1 MTVSKTVTTLSNQ
14 KPCMTAK
21 VHALLKTIDLSF
33 RTGERAALRIAR
45 AKLADGGVVSLTMQF
60 CSFYRCVLFLLTLI
74 FTTALEICPTR
85 AKLHEPVMLSCIH
98 QCSGLLKWNLLSN
111 RDVILAQCN
120 QTSCKSEKGFGIS
133 YDQYL
138 HGDLSLTI
146 TAADYSKRNVYACE
160 CEDSDFTYVRLVI
173 ETVFTP
179 VQMKPD
185 EALRMTVSV
194 PEPVEVIYKSGNSAD
209 EVICNVTKDS
219 LQCKNDYRHRTSLTY
234 PELTLK
240 HMKPRDSGSYTIRDV
255 KNNEDL
261 QIYAVSVQDKSGF
274 PVWGSVLIV
283 LSLLCCCVG
292 VGIYLLQK
300 NKLHT
305 RLLQVEQ
312 LVQQAEGGTEENISE
327 VEMALDQLK
336 QQYSNTKYS
345 DKVNVFCNAK
355 RKQLQEQQ
363 EHLKRGVLERRLD
376 QMDQLVQQAKEGTEE
391 NVREATKSLDQ
402 LKKQYEESEYSDK
415 VSVFCRAKQKQ
426 LLNSQMLPVEQ
437 LVQQAEEG
445 KEENI
450 REAEEMIK
458 QLEQQNNDYSDAVT
472 SFCSAK
478 WRQLNWYRLQHS
490 NDERL
495 MTERRELNSH
505 LLHVDQIV
513 QQAEEGSNEKIREA
527 EKKLD
532 QLEQQYRY
540 KDYSEQIKFLCRV
553 KREQLKRYS
562 LQPSIEQHLITGDG
576 ELNSQLKHV
585 EQLVQQAKEGKMEN
599 IKEVKM
605 SIDHLEQQQYLNTE
619 NVIPVIPICM
629 LKRAELFWY
638 RLQHSDDKCL
648 MAEKIEQIKLKVEKV
663 MDSVHKL
670 RNGAEQKQEI
680 LSSRLV
686 DEMEEYL
693 KEIEK
698 WCGEMRREIPTL
710 IQQHRCGAV

>member
-1 MTVSKTVTTLSNQ
+1 
-14 KPCMTAK
+14 
-21 VHALLKTIDLSF
+21 
-33 RTGERAALRIAR
+33 
-45 AKLADGGVVSLTMQF
+45 MQF
-60 CSFYRCVLFLLTLI
+60 CSFYRCVLSLLTLT
-74 FTTALEICPTR
+74 FTTAPVAALEICPTR
-85 AKLHEPVMLSCIH
+85 AKLHEPVMLSCKQ

-111 RDVILAQCN
+111 RDVVLAQCD
-120 QTSCKSEKGFGIS
+120 QKSCKSEEGFSIS
-133 YDQYL
+133 HDQYL
-138 HGDLSLTI
+138 KGDSSLTI
-146 TAADYSKRNVYACE
+146 TEANYSKRNVYACE

-179 VQMKPD
+179 VQIKSD
-185 EALRMTVSV
+185 EDLKLKVSV
-194 PEPVEVIYKSGNSAD
+194 PEPVEVIYKSSDAAD

-219 LQCKNDYRHRTSLTY
+219 LQCKDEYRHRTSLTY

-240 HMKPRDSGSYTIRDV
+240 HMKARDSGRYTILDMT
-255 KNNEDL
+255 NNEDL
-261 QIYAVSVQDKSGF
+261 QIYAVSVEDKSGF

-300 NKLHT
+300 NKLYT

-312 LVQQAEGGTEENISE
+312 LVQQAERGTEENIKE

-345 DKVNVFCNAK
+345 DKVNVFCNEQ
-355 RKQLQEQQ
+355 RKQLQQHQ
-363 EHLKRGVLERRLD
+363 EHLKRGVLERRLH
-376 QMDQLVQQAKEGTEE
+376 QVDQLVQQAKEVTEE
-391 NVREATKSLDQ
+391 KVREAKKSLDQ

-415 VSVFCRAKQKQ
+415 VSVFCMAKRKQ

-450 REAEEMIK
+450 REAEEGIT
-458 QLEQQNNDYSDAVT
+458 QLGQQNTEYSDEVT

-513 QQAEEGSNEKIREA
+513 QQAEEGSNGKIREA
-527 EKKLD
+527 EKKLE

-562 LQPSIEQHLITGDG
+562 LQPSIEQHLITGDR

-585 EQLVQQAKEGKMEN
+585 EWLVQQAKEGKVEN
-599 IKEVKM
+599 IREVKM
-605 SIDHLEQQQYLNTE
+605 AIDHLEQQQYLNTE
-619 NVIPVIPICM
+619 NVVPVTPICM

-648 MAEKIEQIKLKVEKV
+648 KAEKIEIKMKVEKV

-698 WCGEMRREIPTL
+698 WCGQIRREIPNL